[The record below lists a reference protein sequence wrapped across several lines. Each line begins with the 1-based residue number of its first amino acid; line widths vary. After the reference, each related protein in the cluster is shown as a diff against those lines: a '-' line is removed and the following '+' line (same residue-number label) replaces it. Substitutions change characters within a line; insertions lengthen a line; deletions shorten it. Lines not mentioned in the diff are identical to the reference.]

1 MGAAYRQ
8 AGHTP
13 DFPALGEGVIGMHL
27 GNLRLGIL
35 VVFEE
40 GTGWP
45 IGIQGLIS
53 CDDTI

>member
-45 IGIQGLIS
+45 IGIQ
-53 CDDTI
+53 

>member
-1 MGAAYRQ
+1 MGAACRQ

-27 GNLRLGIL
+27 GRLGIL
-35 VVFEE
+35 VFLEE

-45 IGIQGLIS
+45 IGIQ
-53 CDDTI
+53 